1 MIGASRIQEVLNK
14 ISSVLNDN
22 IFDIFNNLKLLTT
35 NIQGFFAGGLK
46 DDKQATTA
54 ITAAENIE
62 KKTEE
67 IRPGK

>member
-1 MIGASRIQEVLNK
+1 M
-14 ISSVLNDN
+14 LNDN

-35 NIQGFFAGGLK
+35 NIQGFFAGGLS

-54 ITAAENIE
+54 ITAADNIE
-62 KKTEE
+62 KKTEK